1 MPKLGAR
8 PYKNVKLEQTAIER
22 NFQHIDDV
30 IRKIDARRITQQTV
44 VSEGSDDAETIQN
57 LLAAV
62 NSLIA
67 ALNASDLTND

>member
-1 MPKLGAR
+1 MAKLNAR
-8 PYKNVKLEQTAIER
+8 PYKNVKLEQTSIER
-22 NFQHIDDV
+22 NFQHLDDI
-30 IRKIDARRITQQTV
+30 IRKIDARRIAQQTA
-44 VSEGSDDAETIQN
+44 VSEGSDDAATIQN

>member
-1 MPKLGAR
+1 MAKLNAR
-8 PYKNVKLEQTAIER
+8 PYKNVKLEQTSIER
-22 NFQHIDDV
+22 NFQHLDDI
-30 IRKIDARRITQQTV
+30 IRKIDERRIAQQTA
-44 VSEGSDDAETIQN
+44 VSEGSDDAATIQN

>member
-1 MPKLGAR
+1 MAKLNAR
-8 PYKNVKLEQTAIER
+8 PYKNVKLEQTSIER
-22 NFQHIDDV
+22 NFQHLDDI
-30 IRKIDARRITQQTV
+30 IRKIDERRIAQQTT
-44 VSEGSDDAETIQN
+44 VSEGSDDAATIQN

>member
-1 MPKLGAR
+1 MAKLNAR
-8 PYKNVKLEQTAIER
+8 PYKNVKLEQTSIER
-22 NFQHIDDV
+22 NFQHFDDI
-30 IRKIDARRITQQTV
+30 IRKIDERRISQQTT
-44 VSEGSDDAETIQN
+44 VSEGSDDAATIQN